1 MPREFARA
9 RRVEDQLQRLLVD
22 LIRREV
28 KDPRVGP
35 LTITAVEVTNDFS
48 HARVFVTPFGGQGDA
63 DRLVECL
70 QHAAGFLRSGVRKEL
85 RLHTTPMLEFV
96 LDESIDRAAKVS
108 ALIDEAVAEDRSHHV
123 GEADAGQPEGT
134 AESDAD
140 PATR

>member
-63 DRLVECL
+63 VKLVECL
-70 QHAAGFLRSGVRKEL
+70 QHAAGFLRSGIRKEL
-85 RLHTTPMLEFV
+85 RLHTTPALEFI

-108 ALIDEAVAEDRSHHV
+108 ALINEAVAEDRSHH
-123 GEADAGQPEGT
+123 PEEPG
-134 AESDAD
+134 DDD
-140 PATR
+140 PARR